1 MNRGSRS
8 TRLASLGLFTV
19 CMTIC
24 GCSKQPA
31 VMSNARETLL
41 TPGPGVR
48 LTPIPSPDGRWLAY
62 TAKDEAVGLTVHV
75 MPIGGGEGKRLLP
88 SGSRAAALGWTPDS
102 QSLLVLLLTEEGTT
116 RIQVYSVTGELRR
129 SLPAVPQ
136 ATFVNISPDGRQYLW
151 RKLNGDSWDVGISS
165 DEDSTWQAL
174 ATTPEWETDACFG
187 PSAGEVTLVRQAYF
201 SATTSELGIYSTTSS
216 TWTPLPLP
224 KALNAEPVWDPGKT
238 VLAFISNRA
247 GSGDLWIYDSR
258 NTRLTQI
265 TGGPEEETNPAW
277 SPDGASVI
285 FSRRVNIS
293 HIFAGDP
300 RTLKAVQI
308 TEGEARDYYPRA
320 SPDGRWV
327 AFFRKLSPQGTGSV
341 ETQLCVMPAAAAS
354 PVTVL
359 DLGGLIPTVGS
370 WTFAWSPDAQH
381 LVFSGDDGT
390 GNVDLYSVA
399 RENGHP
405 GRITIAPGQDIIP
418 NWSPDGKQIA
428 YTRTAVGETQI
439 WAIPST
445 GGLPVQLSLHE
456 GASQAPVWS
465 PDSDHLVYLTKNR
478 SEMFEVRVTSL
489 SQPQK
494 SRILLES
501 RREIKPM
508 DWSAEG
514 DLVFVIGEMPRY
526 LTIEAVPLNGKI
538 PFLIAESDS
547 TTKHKFFRF
556 DPRFVRYRERLYRG
570 NLNVFTDGAEL
581 AHIVRIDVSP
591 MLDPGY
597 QAARD

>member
-1 MNRGSRS
+1 MTPDL
-8 TRLASLGLFTV
+8 TRTAFLGVLALAASLS
-19 CMTIC
+19 

-31 VMSNARETLL
+31 VMANARETLL
-41 TPGPGVR
+41 TPGAGVR
-48 LTPIPSPDGRWLAY
+48 LTPVPSPDGRWLAY
-62 TAKDEAVGLTVHV
+62 TAKDETDAPTVYV
-75 MPIGGGEGKRLLP
+75 MPQDGGESKRLLP
-88 SGSRAAALGWTPDS
+88 AGSRGAALGWTSDS
-102 QSLLVLLLTEEGTT
+102 QDLLVLFLTEEGP
-116 RIQVYSVTGELRR
+116 RIQVYGLSGELRQN
-129 SLPAVPQ
+129 LPTTPQ
-136 ATFVNISPDGRQYLW
+136 ATFVNVSADGRRYLW
-151 RKLNGDSWDVGISS
+151 RKLNGDSWDVGVSS

-187 PSAGEVTLVRQAYF
+187 PSAGEVTVVRQAYF
-201 SATTSELGIYSTTSS
+201 SATTSELGIYSTTNS

-224 KALNAEPVWDPGKT
+224 KALNAEPAWDPGKT

-265 TGGPEEETNPAW
+265 TSGPEEETNPCW

-285 FSRRVNIS
+285 FARKVNTS

-300 RTLKAVQI
+300 RTLEAVQI
-308 TEGEARDYYPRA
+308 TEGEARDFFPRG

-327 AFFRKLSPQGTGSV
+327 AFFRKLAPQGTGPV
-341 ETQLCVMPAAAAS
+341 ETQLCVMPAAEAS

-359 DLGGLIPTVGS
+359 DLGGLVPTVGP
-370 WTFAWSPDAQH
+370 WMFAWSPDAQH
-381 LVFSGDDGT
+381 LVFAADDGT

-399 RENGHP
+399 RENGQP
-405 GRITIAPGQDIIP
+405 SRITIAPGQDIIP

-428 YTRTAVGETQI
+428 YTRTAAGETQI

-465 PDSDHLVYLTKNR
+465 PDSNHLAYMTA
-478 SEMFEVRVTSL
+478 SGGEMFEVRVTSL
-489 SQPQK
+489 SKPHEN
-494 SRILLES
+494 RILLES
-501 RREIKPM
+501 RKSILPA

-514 DLVFVIGEMPRY
+514 DLVFVLGETPRG
-526 LTIEAVPLNGKI
+526 LTIQAVPVSGKAS
-538 PFLIAESDS
+538 FLIAESDS
-547 TTKHKFFRF
+547 TSQHNFFRF
-556 DPRFVRYRERLYRG
+556 DPRFLRYRERFYRG
-570 NLNVFTDGAEL
+570 NLNVYADGTEL
-581 AHIVRIDVSP
+581 SHIVRIDVSP